1 MLTLKDKKHLYQI
14 LSEGF
19 PFEEA
24 QPLAKVALYLSQHGI
39 KSKDYGYKKVK
50 AMFYDLAEFLTVKE
64 ILCGSNPQ
72 QELVLHH
79 WEEKKKRGKHIES
92 SPKQYRENDEDDFYR
107 LVEFP
112 NEKET
117 EFIKASGFTREKA
130 RNYFSQGYETAK
142 TDGTLKVEADRM
154 LFATDLADVTLNRSP
169 ELEGKPWQLS
179 FVLKKEDAAASIQRH
194 GESQQKAEVFCG
206 EIQNGEKER
215 KSKWVDSEFSSLV
228 NTPVKTLAAYAAMT
242 GTEPDEVYR
251 CLSEAYDR
259 AKAEGKITV
268 SPDEMSFETEHAV
281 IYLKKSWY
289 EHSGN
294 PWHFSFSMKGQ
305 GVPAPDTVSGNKSAG
320 NAGIPTTERT
330 SFLNGE
336 EKRQIY
342 EDLTEVLPKEE
353 KLHMA
358 AVSKALNDI
367 GHTRERYG
375 VSKMKQ
381 LLQQLSEFM
390 TLEDAVLG
398 GVQQTL
404 VTLHDVPVWDGLPSA
419 DLEKKTAS
427 ERKNAVVNKIDKLPP
442 VLDGYVQM
450 VPKTLYKLN
459 LAITGTEGEPSEEIM
474 EMLRKSY
481 EKARQTGDFF
491 CQNDGYTFEVEAPSA
506 YGGIVIV
513 SIKRT
518 DFGEYPWYLNFAG
531 TKYHSG
537 QNTSTPGRVLEQF
550 AFLGSWNSFLGEL
563 AKKAL
568 PEPWDFE
575 NSTGKRYYILQ
586 KYIQYTF
593 YRLQLEDKVC
603 ISDDERF
610 AAFNTGLVTPHY
622 DDIYAC
628 FESSDDAGYSTK
640 WRFLEFCTAAGR
652 GVGKRLVDYFSPLPQ
667 PASYFEKKEDLLF
680 DLEKE
685 LHTDYEHILLD
696 NISRFPIG
704 FLREECYGM
713 NEALDCI
720 ERIEQASDRN
730 IRKKR
735 YREFS
740 DLIAD
745 TPRLFNRLRN
755 RLEDAV
761 DLARKQVRWNF
772 KTAIPCFFPTR
783 NVMSLMLPLSLRDDG
798 QADIA
803 LVVEPTR
810 SGNYQGQTILTLQQA
825 YLDGRLL
832 CRPNSEWLDTKNIGG
847 DDDDDDEES

>member
-1 MLTLKDKKHLYQI
+1 MLTQENKKQLYQL
-14 LSEGF
+14 LSEKF
-19 PFEEA
+19 PFEEP
-24 QPLAKVALYLSQHGI
+24 QPLAKVALYLSQQGV

-50 AMFYDLAEFLTVKE
+50 LMFYDLAEFLSMRE
-64 ILCGSNPQ
+64 ILCGTNPQ
-72 QELVLHH
+72 QEIILHP
-79 WEEKKKRGKHIES
+79 WKEKKSREKES
-92 SPKQYRENDEDDFYR
+92 KEKKDSIRKQRKSAQEDDFYR
-107 LVEFP
+107 LVELSP
-112 NEKET
+112 QKEA
-117 EFIKASGFTREKA
+117 EFMKQTGLSKEEVRP
-130 RNYFSQGYETAK
+130 YFSQAYEQAKANGTLQVEANRMGYET
-142 TDGTLKVEADRM
+142 
-154 LFATDLADVTLNRSP
+154 DLAYISLTHTL
-169 ELEGKPWQLS
+169 ELEGKPWQLG
-179 FVLKKEDAAASIQRH
+179 FTLKK
-194 GESQQKAEVFCG
+194 AEQPDITNEEQEFQEG
-206 EIQNGEKER
+206 KSAQEEKEE
-215 KSKWVDSEFSSLV
+215 SGGWIESEFASLV

-242 GTEPDEVYR
+242 GIDAKQVYR
-251 CLSEAYDR
+251 SLSEAYDR
-259 AKAEGKITV
+259 AKAEGKLMVT
-268 SPDEMSFETEHAV
+268 SDQMSFETDQAV
-281 IYLKKSWY
+281 VYLKKSWY
-289 EHSGN
+289 QHSGN
-294 PWHFSFSMKGQ
+294 PWHFSFAMKERETTLETLSPEVPQ
-305 GVPAPDTVSGNKSAG
+305 DTTRKSGVTSSLLSG
-320 NAGIPTTERT
+320 ED
-330 SFLNGE
+330 
-336 EKRQIY
+336 KRQIY
-342 EDLTEVLPKEE
+342 EDLSEVLPKEE

-358 AVSKALNDI
+358 AVSKAMNDA

-381 LLQQLSEFM
+381 LLQQLVEFM

-404 VTLHDVPVWDGLPSA
+404 VTLHDVPVWDGLPS
-419 DLEKKTAS
+419 TAS
-427 ERKNAVVNKIDKLPP
+427 EQKAASEKKSSALGEIAKLPP
-442 VLDGYVQM
+442 ALDGYVQM
-450 VPKTLYKLN
+450 VPKTLFKLT
-459 LAITGTEGEPSEEIM
+459 LAITGTEGEPSAEIM
-474 EMLRKSY
+474 EMLKKSY
-481 EKARQTGDFF
+481 EKARQNGDFF
-491 CQNDGYTFEVEAPSA
+491 CQNDGYTFEVDAPSA

-537 QNTSTPGRVLEQF
+537 QNTATPGRMLEQF

-568 PEPWDFE
+568 AEPWDFE

-713 NEALDCI
+713 KDALECI
-720 ERIEQASDRN
+720 DRIEQASDRTM
-730 IRKKR
+730 RKKR

-847 DDDDDDEES
+847 DDDDEEEE